1 MFLTRPSAY
10 GQDFLKILIEK
21 KIMLGDI
28 CPCLQGK
35 LAIVCVLPVLLPATG
50 THNGEN

>member
-28 CPCLQGK
+28 CPCLQGE
-35 LAIVCVLPVLLPATG
+35 LASVCVSPVLVQATD